1 MVDASNVIVNGHT
14 RLKAAKYLGL
24 KEVPTIIADDL
35 TPEQIKAFRLA
46 DNKVGE
52 IYMG

>member
-1 MVDASNVIVNGHT
+1 MQS
-14 RLKAAKYLGL
+14 
-24 KEVPTIIADDL
+24 IIADDL

-52 IYMG
+52 LAGWEIRGTNIADLS